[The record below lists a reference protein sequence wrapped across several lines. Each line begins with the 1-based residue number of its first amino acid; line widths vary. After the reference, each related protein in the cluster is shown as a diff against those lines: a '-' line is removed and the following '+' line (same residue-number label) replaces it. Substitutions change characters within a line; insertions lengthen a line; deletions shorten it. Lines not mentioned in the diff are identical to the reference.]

1 VERENDDDWSET
13 AMMTTILFIGGGLVF
28 ALLAVGAIV
37 SMMGE
42 KSLVEERLGPYFDE
56 KELSEAKEKT
66 SPVGDWLNTRV
77 EKSTYGGRISRELAR
92 ADLKLKPAEYMA
104 LMVILGFG
112 VGFVAWYFGGQNII
126 IGLLGAGLG
135 ALIPRYY
142 VKQQQG
148 KRLVKFSEQLP
159 DMLGLMVNGLRAGY
173 SVMQAMEAISKELPP
188 PISDEFKRV
197 VQEIQIGLPMER
209 AMENLYRRIPSEDLD
224 LTITAMNVQR
234 EVGGNLAEILDTIS
248 YTIRERVRI
257 KGEIR
262 VLTSQVVYSSRFLSS
277 MPFLIAGALW
287 FMNRPYMMMF
297 FKPESRMIGIPVL
310 AVGGFMILGGY
321 LVMGKIAD
329 IEV

>member
-1 VERENDDDWSET
+1 
-13 AMMTTILFIGGGLVF
+13 MMTTILFIGGGILF
-28 ALLAVGAIV
+28 FLLAVGAIV

-56 KELSEAKEKT
+56 QELRESKDKS

-92 ADLKLKPAEYMA
+92 ADLKLKPAEYIAM
-104 LMVILGFG
+104 MVIFGFG
-112 VGFVAWYFGGQNII
+112 VGFVAWFFGGNSII
-126 IGLLGAGLG
+126 VGLIGAGLG
-135 ALIPRYY
+135 ALIPRFY

-173 SVMQAMEAISKELPP
+173 SVMQAMEAVSKELPA
-188 PISDEFKRV
+188 PISDEFRRV
-197 VQEIQIGLPMER
+197 VQEIQIGLSMDR
-209 AMENLYRRIPSEDLD
+209 ALDNLYRRIPSEDLD

-297 FKPESRMIGIPVL
+297 FEPSSRMIGIPVL
-310 AVGGFMILGGY
+310 IFGGFMILGGY

>member
-1 VERENDDDWSET
+1 
-13 AMMTTILFIGGGLVF
+13 M
-28 ALLAVGAIV
+28 
-37 SMMGE
+37 
-42 KSLVEERLGPYFDE
+42 
-56 KELSEAKEKT
+56 
-66 SPVGDWLNTRV
+66 
-77 EKSTYGGRISRELAR
+77 
-92 ADLKLKPAEYMA
+92 
-104 LMVILGFG
+104 MVIFGFG
-112 VGFVAWYFGGQNII
+112 VGFVAWFFGGNSII
-126 IGLLGAGLG
+126 VGLIGVGLG
-135 ALIPRYY
+135 ALIPRFY

-173 SVMQAMEAISKELPP
+173 SVMQAMEAVSKELPA
-188 PISDEFKRV
+188 PISDEFRRV
-197 VQEIQIGLPMER
+197 VQEIQIGLSMDR
-209 AMENLYRRIPSEDLD
+209 ALDNLYRRIPSEDLD

-297 FKPESRMIGIPVL
+297 FEPSSRMIGIPVL
-310 AVGGFMILGGY
+310 IFGGFMILGGY

-329 IEV
+329 IEI

>member
-1 VERENDDDWSET
+1 
-13 AMMTTILFIGGGLVF
+13 MMTTILFIGGGIVF
-28 ALLAVGAIV
+28 FLLAVGAIV

-56 KELSEAKEKT
+56 QELKQAKEKS
-66 SPVGDWLNTRV
+66 SPVGDWLNTKV

-92 ADLKLKPAEYMA
+92 ADLKLKPAEYVA
-104 LMVILGFG
+104 LMIIFGFG
-112 VGFVAWYFGGQNII
+112 VGFVAWFFGGQNVIV
-126 IGLLGAGLG
+126 GLLGVGVG
-135 ALIPRYY
+135 ALIPRFY

-148 KRLVKFSEQLP
+148 KRLVRFSEQLP

-173 SVMQAMEAISKELPP
+173 SVMQAMEAVSKELPP
-188 PISDEFKRV
+188 PISDEFRRV
-197 VQEIQIGLPMER
+197 VQEIQIGLTMER
-209 AMENLYRRIPSEDLD
+209 SLDNLYRRIPSEDLD

-277 MPFLIAGALW
+277 MPFLIAIALW

-297 FKPESRMIGIPVL
+297 FQPESRMIGIPVL
-310 AVGGFMILGGY
+310 IFGGFMILGGY
-321 LVMGKIAD
+321 LVMNKISD